1 MHYLLSILLFS
12 LTATAR
18 DQHVVSAGSSGVPAM
33 HAALLLDGT
42 VMFLDKIENR
52 TQLVLPDGRM
62 AYSSI
67 YDPDSQALTAIG
79 VQTNPFCC
87 GGSFLADGRVI
98 SLGGNG
104 PLPFVDQSIAD
115 GFDGIRY
122 LVARGDQQA
131 WAEPGNKLASKR

>member
-1 MHYLLSILLFS
+1 MQYFLSILLFS
-12 LTATAR
+12 LLVAAR
-18 DQHVVSAGSSGVPAM
+18 DQHVVLAGSSGVPAM

-52 TQLVLPDGRM
+52 SQLFLPDGRK

-67 YDPDSQALTAIG
+67 YDPGSQTLAALE
-79 VQTNPFCC
+79 VKTNPFCC

-98 SLGGNG
+98 SVGGNG
-104 PLPFVDQSIAD
+104 PLSHEDPSIAD

-122 LVARGDQQA
+122 LVARGDSRA